1 MFYNQLNDI
10 IIKEDSWIETLPLQ
24 ISAHSFHIRKM
35 SIMEVNKY
43 NEPIYIV
50 CVLYN
55 ELISGIRSLDT
66 FLSVVND
73 FEYVKLIVLDNSK
86 DEIVQENIKLWE
98 TTYSKTI
105 LYASNNGNV
114 GLSKA
119 YNNALKMIKDDSYW
133 IMISDDDTL
142 FSKEY
147 IYNVIKATEI
157 NKTDII
163 SGIVLSSKKTIS
175 PAKKL
180 GIPVKYIHE
189 PGIYT
194 NIFCINSG
202 LTIKSNIFDKIGLY
216 DEHLFLDGIDHLF
229 SDKLIANGLNNI
241 EIVPGNISQCFSAE
255 VNDYYSKKA
264 RIKIYSKDWFN
275 WWKASH
281 KHTFFIF
288 ASIIIENISVVK
300 RFFMKILGLRK

>member
-1 MFYNQLNDI
+1 MDRNTSASDI
-10 IIKEDSWIETLPLQ
+10 CT
-24 ISAHSFHIRKM
+24 
-35 SIMEVNKY
+35 SIAYEGNILMEVTAKY
-43 NEPIYIV
+43 EPIYIV

-55 ELISGIRSLDT
+55 ELISRIRSIDT
-66 FLSVVND
+66 FLCAVNE
-73 FEYVKLIVLDNSK
+73 FKHVKLIVLDNSK
-86 DEIVQENIKLWE
+86 EEIEQENLKLWKS
-98 TTYSKTI
+98 TYSETI
-105 LYASNNGNV
+105 IYSSNNGNV

-119 YNNALKMIKDDSYW
+119 YNNALKMIPDDSYW

-147 IYNVIKATEI
+147 IYNVIKAAAI

-163 SGIVLSSKKTIS
+163 SGIVNSSKKIIS

-180 GIPVKYIHE
+180 GIPTKYINE
-189 PGIYT
+189 PGIHS

-202 LTIKSNIFDKIGLY
+202 LTIKSNVYDKIGLY

-229 SDKLIANGLNNI
+229 SDKLIANGLNTI
-241 EIVPGNISQCFSAE
+241 EIVPGNISQSFSAE
-255 VNDYYSKKA
+255 VNDYNSKKN

-288 ASIIIENISVVK
+288 ASIIIENLSVVK
-300 RFFMKILGLRK
+300 RFFMKKLGLRN